1 MHFGARPLGEPA
13 AISSYLYTSVWYS
26 LPKRP
31 GSRNA
36 FAVSP
41 STVDMA
47 NDGSNGSPFSQKLE
61 VPEALTFD
69 DVLLRPKESRV
80 EPDEADVSTRVSSNV
95 ELTIPVLSAAMDT
108 VTESGLAIAMAREGG
123 LGVLHRNMSV
133 EETAAEVERVKRA
146 DELVIRR
153 ENVVTASPDQPV
165 REVDAMMEHEGVSG
179 APVVDEDDAVL
190 GIISGTDIRPY
201 LEVGESDAVS
211 EAMTDEVIT
220 ASEDIDA
227 REALE
232 LMYDHKIERVPVV
245 DDDDRLVGLVT
256 MQGVLA
262 RREHTDAA
270 RDESGSLLIGVAVGP
285 FEEER
290 AVAADEAGADVVF
303 IDCAH
308 AHNLN
313 VLDSARA
320 IKAEVDADVVVG
332 NVGTREAAEAAVD
345 FADGLKVGIG
355 PGSICTTRVVS
366 GAGMPQITA
375 VAQVADVAQREDVP
389 VIADGG
395 IRYSGDAIKAIAA
408 GADAVMLGSYFAGT
422 DEAPGRVITMNGKRY
437 KQYRGMGSVGAMSE
451 GGGDRYLKDAEEDEE
466 FVPEGVEAAT
476 PYKGPLS
483 SELHQLVGGMRSGMG
498 YVGAETL
505 TDFKERAEFVRVSQ
519 AGQTEGHPHDV
530 TITDEAPNYSPE

>member
-1 MHFGARPLGEPA
+1 
-13 AISSYLYTSVWYS
+13 
-26 LPKRP
+26 
-31 GSRNA
+31 
-36 FAVSP
+36 
-41 STVDMA
+41 MA
-47 NDGSNGSPFSQKLE
+47 TDSDPFSSKLD

-80 EPDEADVSTRVSSNV
+80 EPDDADLSSRVSRNV
-95 ELTIPVLSAAMDT
+95 ELTVPVLSAAMDT
-108 VTESGLAIAMAREGG
+108 VTESDLAIAMAREGG
-123 LGVLHRNMSV
+123 LGVLHRNMTV

-146 DELVIRR
+146 HELVIRR
-153 ENVVTASPDQPV
+153 ENVVTVSPDDTV
-165 REVDAMMEHEGVSG
+165 READRLMEREGVSG
-179 APVVDEDDAVL
+179 APVVDDGDAVL

-201 LEVGESDAVS
+201 LEVGEEDAVR

-220 ASEDIDA
+220 APESVNA

-245 DDDDRLVGLVT
+245 ADGNRLVGLVT
-256 MQGVLA
+256 MQGVLQ
-262 RREHTDAA
+262 RREHEDAA
-270 RDESGSLLIGVAVGP
+270 RDEDGRLLAGVAVGP

-290 AVAADEAGADVVF
+290 AVAADEAGVDVLF

-320 IKAEVDADVVVG
+320 IKGTVDADVVVG

-375 VAQVADVAQREDVP
+375 VSEVADVAADHDVP

-422 DEAPGRVITMNGKRY
+422 EEAPGRVITMPGKKY
-437 KQYRGMGSVGAMSE
+437 KQYRGMGSVGAMKS
-451 GGGDRYLKDAEEDEE
+451 GGGDRYLKDDDDDEE

-476 PYKGPLS
+476 PYKGTLA
-483 SELHQLVGGMRSGMG
+483 SELHQLTGGMRSGMG
-498 YVGAETL
+498 YVGADTIS
-505 TDFKERAEFVRVSQ
+505 DVHERAEFVRVSS

-530 TITDEAPNYSPE
+530 MITDEAPNYSPSE